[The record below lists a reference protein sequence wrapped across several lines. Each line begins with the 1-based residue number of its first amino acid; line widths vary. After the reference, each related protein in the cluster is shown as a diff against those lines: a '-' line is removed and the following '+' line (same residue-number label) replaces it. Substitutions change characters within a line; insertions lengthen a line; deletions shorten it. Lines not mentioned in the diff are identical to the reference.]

1 MNAGDARSLRNP
13 SVSKSCVGRRRGDGV
28 EADEFRLR
36 KTRHLG
42 DPELAALFQ
51 DAVRLAH
58 DVARRR
64 RRQLVGDEGED
75 HEVLGRIAKRQRRGV
90 GARVR
95 DAFIVRDDVDPSVVT
110 LAEFRQPPRD
120 WSTECN

>member
-1 MNAGDARSLRNP
+1 MNTNAGDARSLRKP

-42 DPELAALFQ
+42 HPELPARPE

-64 RRQLVGDEGED
+64 GRQLVGDEGED
-75 HEVLGRIAKRQRRGV
+75 HIVLGRIPKRQRRGV

-95 DAFIVRDDVDPSVVT
+95 DAFIVGDDVYPSIVA

-120 WSTECN
+120 